1 MKLAALLA
9 ALVITALCGLT
20 AVYAAK
26 SLLFAFVHWQVWVGL
41 SLFFYASVFTAAF
54 RHKRRAERAAKD
66 EALAS
71 RPPLREQISNPS

>member
-1 MKLAALLA
+1 MVKVAALLA

-41 SLFFYASVFTAAF
+41 SLFFYGSIFMAAF
-54 RHKRRAERAAKD
+54 RQKRRAERAAKGENLD
-66 EALAS
+66 PSA
-71 RPPLREQISNPS
+71 PLREL

>member
-1 MKLAALLA
+1 MMKLAALLA

-41 SLFFYASVFTAAF
+41 SLFFYASIFTAAF

-66 EALAS
+66 ENLTPGA
-71 RPPLREQISNPS
+71 PLREL